1 MEYGRYLLRYKNFP
15 FRSHFKEN
23 LNTGG
28 WISYRDSFKYN
39 IESISSFKLINLPDE
54 PIDNAFIDIDTGEG
68 GIELWYENSEYNCCL
83 HFPKDDIIND
93 TSKFPETVIDVIP
106 EDTCISGT
114 KDQIIEYFNTHVKLL
129 QFENNIPIINS
140 ANLNIEDNLQVK
152 CKIASKKR
160 IVEYNLYTD
169 FFNGEYSCHDMDYP
183 KYTDKIIV
191 KNIPIGEE
199 KGYITYLVTDSPQG
213 SSGTGIKVERN
224 DANSGYNCN
233 IISFFIRD
241 TYSEYDLETL
251 AENTT
256 IEQALQLVNNYLNTN
271 KNQFISISSSVNAS
285 FEDIRSLISVYCYEL
300 EPCNAE
306 QFPDLPVMN

>member
-1 MEYGRYLLRYKNFP
+1 MEYKNFLLRYNDFP

-28 WISYRDSFKYN
+28 WISYGDSFKYN

-54 PIDNAFIDIDTGEG
+54 PINNTFIDINTGKG
-68 GIELWYENSEYNCCL
+68 SIELWYENSEYNCCL
-83 HFPKDDIIND
+83 HLPNDDIIND
-93 TSKFPETVIDVIP
+93 TSKGPS
-106 EDTCISGT
+106 TCISGT

-129 QFENNIPIINS
+129 QFGNNIPIINS
-140 ANLNIEDNLQVK
+140 ANLNIENNLQVK

-160 IVEYNLYTD
+160 IVEYNFYTD
-169 FFNGEYSCHDMDYP
+169 FFDGEYSCYDMDYP

-199 KGYITYLVTDSPQG
+199 KGYITYLVTDSPHG

-224 DANSGYNCN
+224 NTNSGYNCN
-233 IISFFIRD
+233 IISFYIRD
-241 TYSEYDLETL
+241 SYSEYNLETL

-271 KNQFISISSSVNAS
+271 KDQFISISSSVSAS
-285 FEDIRSLISVYCYEL
+285 FEDIQSLISVYCYEL

-306 QFPDLPVMN
+306 QLPDLPEMN